1 MTLTVCWSAK
11 GGSGTTVVAAA
22 LALNAASHSLLIDL
36 DGELPAALGLP
47 EPSGQGLSDWFASE
61 APERSVLDLAVDVSR
76 STRLVPRGPSA
87 IAKDAERWSALRA
100 YLATSP
106 LDVVVD
112 AGCGAPPAALLGEH
126 VRGLLVTRACYLA
139 LLRASRLPRPDGIV
153 LVAEHARSL
162 TTADVTRSIGAP
174 VVATVPI
181 DPAIA
186 RAVDAGLLAARLP
199 GSMLKSLDA
208 LKVAA

>member
-1 MTLTVCWSAK
+1 MI
-11 GGSGTTVVAAA
+11 GSLRRHPSDPSSTWPSTSRGRHVSSRAGRRRSPRTP
-22 LALNAASHSLLIDL
+22 N
-36 DGELPAALGLP
+36 DGRPYA
-47 EPSGQGLSDWFASE
+47 
-61 APERSVLDLAVDVSR
+61 
-76 STRLVPRGPSA
+76 
-87 IAKDAERWSALRA
+87 A

-199 GSMLKSLDA
+199 GSMLKSLEA